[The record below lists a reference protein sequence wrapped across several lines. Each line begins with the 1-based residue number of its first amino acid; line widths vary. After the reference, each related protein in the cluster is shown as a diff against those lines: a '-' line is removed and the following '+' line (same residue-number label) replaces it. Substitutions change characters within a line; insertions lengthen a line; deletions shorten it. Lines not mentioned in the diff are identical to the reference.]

1 MNWAH
6 VHLILNH
13 IPVVGVAFG
22 LGLLGWSMW
31 RRDVALQRVALTSFV
46 VVALAAIPVYLTGE
60 PAEEIVEHLAGTTE
74 SAIESHETAGL
85 AALLV
90 VSLLGAIA
98 LVGLLLP
105 LRWSRVTARA
115 ALLVAL
121 AGAGLMAWT
130 ANLGGRIRHAEL
142 RETTAGQDAHVERH
156 GEGR

>member
-13 IPVVGVAFG
+13 IPVVGVGFG
-22 LGLLGWSMW
+22 LVLLLWSMW
-31 RRDVALQRVALTSFV
+31 RRDVALQRAALTSFFIVAV
-46 VVALAAIPVYLTGE
+46 VAIPVYLTGE
-60 PAEEIVEHLAGTTE
+60 PAEEIVEHLPGTTE
-74 SAIESHETAGL
+74 SAIESHETAAL
-85 AALLV
+85 AALLA
-90 VSLLGAIA
+90 VSLLGAVA
-98 LVGLLLP
+98 LLGLLLP

-142 RETTAGQDAHVERH
+142 RSATAGQDERVERH
-156 GEGR
+156 SEGR